1 MLADGVMPA
10 PAPSPVLRLLANCC
24 GKFIRWRT
32 DGEIDVVTDPDDGV
46 IREKVRHSRLCDR
59 RRQRKRRQLA
69 GDGTARGL
77 DKVHRPWTDK
87 KLPPHTRRVVIVT
100 VRLVQRFIWRG
111 WVNPNNP
118 FDRWILDSLCVQMG
132 IPWAGTYAWG
142 VRKFNWSPA
151 RIAARRANPFYRRH
165 RKKVVCHSG
174 STYVRGIPGT
184 WICTDFADHAEL
196 DQWER
201 QKRRWV
207 WRKGHKPGC
216 FTHRNQTRKREAAAD
231 ERLRCRLQAKQLSD
245 AIDTAFRHTLPP
257 GGCSWFER
265 QQRWDVFA
273 QAYQETIAHRDRLAE
288 RGMTRDER
296 IRWQLQ
302 LRGVVLPY
310 LGRRDYDPARPPGHF
325 RSAR

>member
-118 FDRWILDSLCVQMG
+118 FDRWILDSLCCQMG
-132 IPWAGTYAWG
+132 IPGAGEYAWG
-142 VRKFNWSPA
+142 LRYFNWAPD
-151 RIAARRANPFYRRH
+151 RIAKRRASPFYRRH
-165 RKKVVCHSG
+165 CKKVVCHAG
-174 STYVRGIPGT
+174 STYVRGIPST
-184 WICTDFADHAEL
+184 EISTDLRDLAEL
-196 DQWER
+196 EQWER
-201 QKRRWV
+201 RKARWV
-207 WRKGHKPGC
+207 WRPGHKLRCSSLRRQEQNTINARLVAQHAYTAFMRTVPPGC
-216 FTHRNQTRKREAAAD
+216 SYAEKT
-231 ERLRCRLQAKQLSD
+231 
-245 AIDTAFRHTLPP
+245 
-257 GGCSWFER
+257 
-265 QQRWDVFA
+265 QRWQVW
-273 QAYQETIAHRDRLAE
+273 LN
-288 RGMTRDER
+288 
-296 IRWQLQ
+296 
-302 LRGVVLPY
+302 
-310 LGRRDYDPARPPGHF
+310 AR
-325 RSAR
+325 